1 MRLYIIAGEA
11 SGDLH
16 GSNLVREL
24 KGLNSN
30 IEIRGWGGDLMQK
43 EGVELV
49 KHYRDLAFMGFVEVL
64 KNLRTIFKNLDFCKK
79 DILEFKPDA
88 IILIDYPG
96 FNFRI
101 MKWAKKQD
109 IKVIYYIA
117 PQVWAW
123 NKSRVKAMRRD
134 IDKLLII
141 LPFEVD
147 FFTKHDV
154 EAEFV
159 GHPLLDAIARNTEPA
174 YVSES
179 GKPVIAVLPGSRKQ
193 EIQTILPLQLSVIP
207 LFPEYEFVIAG
218 TEQHRD
224 LYAKI
229 LSRAKPRDLTEK
241 NVKLVFNKT
250 YALLRSAKAALVKSG
265 TSTLETALFEVPE
278 VVCYKGNPLSYII
291 AKTLIKDIKYIAMV
305 NLIMDKPVVTE
316 LIQNDLNTENLV
328 AELKKCVSSHRESQI
343 ADYKLLK
350 QKLGESNASLR
361 AAKSIVEYLNKK

>member
-24 KGLNSN
+24 KGLNPN
-30 IEIRGWGGDLMQK
+30 LEIRGWGGDLMQK
-43 EGVELV
+43 EGVDLR

-64 KNLRTIFKNLDFCKK
+64 KNLRIILRNFDFCKK

-88 IILIDYPG
+88 IVLIDYPG
-96 FNFRI
+96 FNLRI
-101 MKWAKKQD
+101 AKWAKKQG
-109 IKVIYYIA
+109 IKVIFYIA

-123 NKSRVKAMRRD
+123 HKSRVKQMRKN
-134 IDKLLII
+134 IDKLLVI
-141 LPFEVD
+141 LPFEKD
-147 FFTKHDV
+147 FFAKNSI
-154 EAEFV
+154 EAEFI
-159 GHPLLDAIARNTEPA
+159 GHPLLDAISRNKGLA

-179 GKPVIAVLPGSRKQ
+179 GKPVIAILPGSRKQ

-207 LFPEYEFVIAG
+207 HFPDYEFVIAG

-229 LSRAKPRDLTEK
+229 IGDR
-241 NVKLVFNKT
+241 NVKLVLNRT
-250 YALLRSAKAALVKSG
+250 YSLLRSAKAALVKSG

-278 VVCYKGNPLSYII
+278 VVCYKGSPISYII
-291 AKTLIKDIKYIAMV
+291 AKSVIDIKYIAMV
-305 NLIMDKPVVTE
+305 NLIMDKPVVVE
-316 LIQNDLNTENLV
+316 LIQNELNTKNLIK
-328 AELKKCVSSHRESQI
+328 ELSKCLSSPHRETQI

-350 QKLGESNASLR
+350 QKLGEANASLR
-361 AAKSIVEYLNKK
+361 AAQAILEFLK